1 VLEQHTDGGKADT
14 TMSGKLRKDAIGR
27 GETVRS
33 LERFG
38 TRILG
43 IGIIIMMISVP
54 VLLAALLLY
63 LAFD

>member
-1 VLEQHTDGGKADT
+1 VERWRVNGGKAET

-33 LERFG
+33 LERIG
-38 TRILG
+38 TGILG
-43 IGIIIMMISVP
+43 IGIIMMMISVP

-63 LAFD
+63 LAID

>member
-1 VLEQHTDGGKADT
+1 
-14 TMSGKLRKDAIGR
+14 MSSKLRKDAIGR

-33 LERFG
+33 LERLG

-43 IGIIIMMISVP
+43 ISIIIMMISVP
-54 VLLAALLLY
+54 ALLAALLVY